1 MLQAEVPRAER
12 LTRFSYDSPLI
23 AVFMD
28 HWRPETHTH
37 THTFHYPVGETQS
50 GGRRDVGM
58 TVVCWRGDGADRHPR
73 DVAHRLIPCSVRERS
88 SERSRA
94 SAVRALR

>member
-28 HWRPETHTH
+28 HWRPETHT
-37 THTFHYPVGETQS
+37 
-50 GGRRDVGM
+50 
-58 TVVCWRGDGADRHPR
+58 
-73 DVAHRLIPCSVRERS
+73 RS
-88 SERSRA
+88 TTPSERLSLEDA
-94 SAVRALR
+94 AMLE